1 MRPSLSETLASGP
14 RVIVGDGAMGTELQ
28 RAGLEVG
35 ACGDEWNLSHPDR
48 VAAIQRAYVDAG
60 SEIILTN
67 TFGTNHFVL
76 ARYGLA
82 DQTAAIARAAVRAAR
97 GAAGDRAWVLGD
109 VGPCGGFLAPLGDV
123 TPHALEASLHDTISA
138 LLAEAVDGIII
149 ETMTALDELLIALR
163 VARDLGAPL
172 VVASLA
178 FDRVRNDFRTMMGVG
193 VEQAGE
199 AVRDAGAAVIG
210 ANCGTHLAPRD
221 FVELGR
227 RLGASSGL
235 PVMLQPNAGQ
245 PELEGDRAVYRLTP
259 EAMASD
265 LLEVATVGR
274 IVGGCCGTTPAHIA
288 AFAARFAGRTA

>member
-1 MRPSLSETLASGP
+1 
-14 RVIVGDGAMGTELQ
+14 MGTELQ

-48 VAAIQRAYVDAG
+48 VAAIQRAYVEAG

-82 DQTAAIARAAVRAAR
+82 DQAAAIARAAARAAR

-109 VGPCGGFLAPLGDV
+109 VGPCGGFLAPLGDI
-123 TPHALEASLHDTISA
+123 TPHALEASLRDAISA

-149 ETMTALDELLIALR
+149 ETMTALDELRLAMR
-163 VARDLGAPL
+163 VARDLGAPI
-172 VVASLA
+172 VIASLA

-199 AVRDAGAAVIG
+199 AVREAGAAVIG
-210 ANCGTHLAPRD
+210 ANCGTRLAPRD

-227 RLGASSGL
+227 RLGAASGL

-288 AFAARFAGRTA
+288 AFAARLARRTA